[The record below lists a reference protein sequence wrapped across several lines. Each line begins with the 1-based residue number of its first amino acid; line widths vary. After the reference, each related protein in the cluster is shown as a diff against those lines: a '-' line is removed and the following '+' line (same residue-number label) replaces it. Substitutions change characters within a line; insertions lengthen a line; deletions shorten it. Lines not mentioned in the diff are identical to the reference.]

1 MKTAYNIDYL
11 LDLKGEPCPFPAMS
25 TIDAYDDMSDGEVIE
40 VLSDCPQS
48 INSIPVDAKKRGHEV
63 LLVQQDGPTFRYVIR
78 VHK

>member
-1 MKTAYNIDYL
+1 METAYNIDYL

-63 LLVQQDGPTFRYVIR
+63 LLVQQDGPTFRYVIL

>member
-1 MKTAYNIDYL
+1 MKTDYNIDYL

-25 TIDAYDDMSDGEVIE
+25 TIDAYDDMADEEVIE

-48 INSIPVDAKKRGHEV
+48 INSIPVDAKKRGHDV